1 MFTRA
6 ENLFVTSL
14 LAAALCAGC
23 GGKQPT
29 EGTSADGD
37 DAQAQQPAEPSP
49 ERYYEHYM
57 AEAGMALAEDRLE
70 DALDAYMEAAKVLDG
85 TGEVTVKRAEA
96 HFLAAD
102 LAYQRM
108 EKDLALEEYQK
119 SVDIYLRFSGNS
131 RIKAAVALTN
141 MGVIHK
147 EKTEKN
153 KARNVWEQALQIY
166 KDAPPSSQNKIHMQK
181 VEQNLRDLDQ
191 GF

>member
-6 ENLFVTSL
+6 ENLFVTGL
-14 LAAALCAGC
+14 LAATLCAGC

-29 EGTSADGD
+29 EDTSTQGD
-37 DAQAQQPAEPSP
+37 DAQAQSAQPGPDQ
-49 ERYYEHYM
+49 YYDHYM
-57 AEAGMALAEDRLE
+57 SEAGMALAEDRLA
-70 DALDAYMEAAKVLDG
+70 DALDAYMEAARVLDE

-102 LAYQRM
+102 MAYQRM
-108 EKDLALEEYQK
+108 EKDLSLEEYQK
-119 SVDIYLRFSGNS
+119 SVDIYLRFKGNS

-141 MGVIHK
+141 MGVIYK

-153 KARNVWEQALQIY
+153 KARNAWEEALQIY
-166 KDAPPSSQNKIHMQK
+166 KDGPDSPQNKIHMQK
-181 VEQNLRDLDQ
+181 VEQNIRDLDE